1 MEKRLSEAAAEG
13 NVESLLQLLREDPL
27 ILDKTIV
34 SCVSE
39 TPLHTASILG
49 HVNFVKQ
56 LLSSKPELASEL
68 DSSCCSPLHLA
79 AAKGHVEV
87 VKELLKADS
96 QVGSVRNL
104 EGRTALHVAVAKGRV
119 TVVAE
124 LVRVKPELTRVLT
137 DRGETVLHLCVKYFR
152 LEVLKL
158 LATESVKKD
167 SELVNWRDSDGNTIL
182 HTAVTKK
189 QFEIV
194 NLLLTMYPAEVNAL
208 NKYGITALDVLNQSP
223 RDLRDMDIENSLRK
237 AGALGAKDLL
247 LITDDGLQD
256 TLPQIAKKLSSKPS
270 SSAQKPSP
278 KHKHTDWLGRK
289 RSALMVVAS
298 LLATTAFQA
307 CLTPPGGVWQD
318 DYMSDDKGNPESHI
332 AGTSVMAYKAA
343 KDYGIFMI
351 FNTVAFLSSLSI
363 ILLLVSGLP
372 LRRRR
377 YMWFQMITVWIAITA
392 QVGTYFITLRNM
404 SPKSTNVQRM
414 LKEVTEISVLTWL
427 SLMGVVFLGNV
438 ARMNLW
444 ILRKYGYIKEK
455 ERASLAEE
463 DDEELL

>member
-194 NLLLTMYPAEVNAL
+194 NLLLTVYPAEVNAL

-223 RDLRDMDIENSLRK
+223 RDLKDMDIENSLRK
-237 AGALGAKDLL
+237 AGALGAKDLH
-247 LITDDGLQD
+247 LITDDGLED

-270 SSAQKPSP
+270 SSAQIPSP

-444 ILRKYGYIKEK
+444 VLRKYGYIKEK

>member
-189 QFEIV
+189 QFEV
-194 NLLLTMYPAEVNAL
+194 N
-208 NKYGITALDVLNQSP
+208 
-223 RDLRDMDIENSLRK
+223 
-237 AGALGAKDLL
+237 
-247 LITDDGLQD
+247 
-256 TLPQIAKKLSSKPS
+256 
-270 SSAQKPSP
+270 
-278 KHKHTDWLGRK
+278 
-289 RSALMVVAS
+289 
-298 LLATTAFQA
+298 F
-307 CLTPPGGVWQD
+307 
-318 DYMSDDKGNPESHI
+318 
-332 AGTSVMAYKAA
+332 
-343 KDYGIFMI
+343 
-351 FNTVAFLSSLSI
+351 
-363 ILLLVSGLP
+363 
-372 LRRRR
+372 
-377 YMWFQMITVWIAITA
+377 
-392 QVGTYFITLRNM
+392 
-404 SPKSTNVQRM
+404 
-414 LKEVTEISVLTWL
+414 
-427 SLMGVVFLGNV
+427 
-438 ARMNLW
+438 
-444 ILRKYGYIKEK
+444 
-455 ERASLAEE
+455 
-463 DDEELL
+463 

>member
-1 MEKRLSEAAAEG
+1 MERKLSEAAAEG

-49 HVNFVKQ
+49 HINFVKQ

-79 AAKGHVEV
+79 AAKGHAEV
-87 VKELLKADS
+87 VKELLRADS

-104 EGRTALHVAVAKGRV
+104 EGRTALHVAAAKGRAK
-119 TVVAE
+119 VVAE
-124 LVRVKPELTRVLT
+124 LVRVMPGLTRVLT
-137 DRGETVLHLCVKYFR
+137 DRGETVLHLCVRYSR

-167 SELVNWRDSDGNTIL
+167 GELVNWRDSDGNTIL

-194 NLLLTMYPAEVNAL
+194 NLLLTMYPVEVNAL
-208 NKYGITALDVLNQSP
+208 NNYGITALDVLNQSP

-237 AGALGAKDLL
+237 AGALGAKDLH
-247 LITDDGLQD
+247 LIRDDGLQD
-256 TLPQIAKKLSSKPS
+256 TLPQIAKTVSSSPS
-270 SSAQKPSP
+270 SSMQKPPP

-318 DYMSDDKGNPESHI
+318 DYNSDDKVNHHI
-332 AGTSVMAYKAA
+332 AGTSVMAHKAA
-343 KDYGIFMI
+343 KDYGMFMI

-377 YMWFQMITVWIAITA
+377 YMWFQMITMWIAISA
-392 QVGTYFITLRNM
+392 QVGTYFITLRDM
-404 SPKSTNVQRM
+404 SPKSTNVQSM

-427 SLMGVVFLGNV
+427 SLMGVVFLGNA

-455 ERASLAEE
+455 ETAYLAE